1 MDSIDPA
8 GVAGLSIIIEIQYF
22 IKCKHKRTPCH
33 KFFLDI
39 LYQFTTHLQK
49 TRHVFVETL
58 TKFIGDKGTNM
69 RYNNSI
75 RFGKDDE
82 LEKVKSALAAM
93 DGDMSAFRLWQ
104 KQYDKLNRQWQ
115 AVQERYQKARQT
127 TEQVHRN
134 AKQLEE
140 ILVGDAQGCK
150 KEAAQILKD
159 WKRLQNGFDH
169 EFLIS
174 KEDREFHSTYDTIVR
189 LGIKAVDKE
198 DQKLI
203 LQSEVEN
210 LIALLKENLE
220 KEKPSAWKLCFYTLN
235 HGEQELMELPPAE
248 KLNCIDNTYQ
258 KEFLQPIIA
267 EKRLWMRRT
276 AKAESWQRQRQY
288 STTVRGMRIRLRNA
302 RNESLEDL

>member
-1 MDSIDPA
+1 M
-8 GVAGLSIIIEIQYF
+8 
-22 IKCKHKRTPCH
+22 
-33 KFFLDI
+33 
-39 LYQFTTHLQK
+39 
-49 TRHVFVETL
+49 
-58 TKFIGDKGTNM
+58 
-69 RYNNSI
+69 
-75 RFGKDDE
+75 FGKDDE

-140 ILVGDAQGCK
+140 ILVGDAQGRK

-210 LIALLKENLE
+210 LIALLKENLG

-258 KEFLQPIIA
+258 PIIA
-267 EKRLWMRRT
+267 LLVFAIDRADARRETFADATNRKSRKLAEATAILDNRQGDEDTLEERAKRILGGFV
-276 AKAESWQRQRQY
+276 E
-288 STTVRGMRIRLRNA
+288 V
-302 RNESLEDL
+302 E

>member
-1 MDSIDPA
+1 M
-8 GVAGLSIIIEIQYF
+8 
-22 IKCKHKRTPCH
+22 
-33 KFFLDI
+33 
-39 LYQFTTHLQK
+39 
-49 TRHVFVETL
+49 
-58 TKFIGDKGTNM
+58 
-69 RYNNSI
+69 
-75 RFGKDDE
+75 FGKDDE

-93 DGDMSAFRLWQ
+93 DGDMSAFRVWQ

-115 AVQERYQKARQT
+115 AVQERYQKARQI

-140 ILVGDAQGCK
+140 ILVDDTQGK
-150 KEAAQILKD
+150 RKEAAQILKE

-210 LIALLKENLE
+210 LIALLEENLE
-220 KEKPSAWKLCFYTLN
+220 KKQPSAWKLCFFTLN
-235 HGEQELMELPPAE
+235 HGEQERIELPPAE
-248 KLNCIDNTYQ
+248 KLNCIDTTYQ
-258 KEFLQPIIA
+258 QEFLQPIIA
-267 EKRLWMRRT
+267 LLVFAIDRADARRETFTAATDRKSRKLAEATVILDNRQGNEDTLDERAKRILGGFV
-276 AKAESWQRQRQY
+276 E
-288 STTVRGMRIRLRNA
+288 V
-302 RNESLEDL
+302 E

>member
-1 MDSIDPA
+1 M
-8 GVAGLSIIIEIQYF
+8 
-22 IKCKHKRTPCH
+22 
-33 KFFLDI
+33 
-39 LYQFTTHLQK
+39 
-49 TRHVFVETL
+49 
-58 TKFIGDKGTNM
+58 
-69 RYNNSI
+69 
-75 RFGKDDE
+75 FGKDDE

-93 DGDMSAFRLWQ
+93 DGDMSAFRVWQ

-127 TEQVHRN
+127 TEQVHRS

-140 ILVGDAQGCK
+140 ILVGDAQGRR

-189 LGIKAVDKE
+189 LGIKAVDNE

-210 LIALLKENLE
+210 LIALLEENLE
-220 KEKPSAWKLCFYTLN
+220 KKQPSAWKLCFFTLN
-235 HGEQELMELPPAE
+235 HGEQELIELPPAE
-248 KLNCIDNTYQ
+248 KLNCIDTTYQ
-258 KEFLQPIIA
+258 QEFLQPIIA
-267 EKRLWMRRT
+267 LLVFAIDRADARREMFTAATDRKSRKLAEATAVLDNRQGNEDTLDERAKRILGGFV
-276 AKAESWQRQRQY
+276 E
-288 STTVRGMRIRLRNA
+288 V
-302 RNESLEDL
+302 E

>member
-1 MDSIDPA
+1 
-8 GVAGLSIIIEIQYF
+8 
-22 IKCKHKRTPCH
+22 
-33 KFFLDI
+33 
-39 LYQFTTHLQK
+39 
-49 TRHVFVETL
+49 
-58 TKFIGDKGTNM
+58 
-69 RYNNSI
+69 
-75 RFGKDDE
+75 
-82 LEKVKSALAAM
+82 M
-93 DGDMSAFRLWQ
+93 DGDMSAFRVWQ

-140 ILVGDAQGCK
+140 MGAHSICIKDMAQGRR

-210 LIALLKENLE
+210 LIALLEENLE
-220 KEKPSAWKLCFYTLN
+220 KKQPSAWKLCFFTLN
-235 HGEQELMELPPAE
+235 HGEQELMELPPVE

-267 EKRLWMRRT
+267 LLVFAIDRADARRETFTAATDRKSRKLAEATAVLDNRQGNEDTLDERAKRILGGFV
-276 AKAESWQRQRQY
+276 E
-288 STTVRGMRIRLRNA
+288 V
-302 RNESLEDL
+302 E